1 MSFGDG
7 NLHVENERLKGRATE
22 LETLVRQL
30 AEVLSLYTEVPDWI
44 AERMEALG
52 IEAIA

>member
-7 NLHVENERLKGRATE
+7 DLHVENDELKARATE

-52 IEAIA
+52 IEVVV